1 VAHAPGAPPARRIDT
16 RPGIR
21 DLSAAESYH
30 EGMRLVLFF
39 ISTLAIA
46 GDFTTS
52 LGDTYPYTISAIATD
67 AAGNIYVVG
76 SRQFG
81 SAGAFSFI
89 SGAAPPTVFLL
100 PGGSDVF
107 VSKLDPNGQLLFTDT
122 FGGKG
127 VDQGIAIALDP
138 SGNIY
143 IAGSTTS
150 PDFPLSKALQTQPN
164 TSGTGFIVKLSND
177 GTTILYSTY
186 FGGSLGTTSIS
197 AAATDSKGNLYL
209 TGWTNAP
216 DLPHTPG
223 LPFGPFPTPAPPSP
237 LFQPAPIPGAI
248 IASISAAGDKILY
261 SGAILG
267 STSGIENPGVFST
280 IGTTGAAIAVDA
292 AGNAYIAGNSTL
304 NLPTTPGV
312 LSPKGIGA
320 FVAKVNSAGT
330 GLSYLTYLSAG
341 ENIDI
346 MEPIATVANT
356 LYSIAVDAAGNAY
369 LGGATSDPKFPTTPG
384 TLQPGFHVP
393 PGITTGPTPVIY
405 EGFLAKLKPDASGMA
420 WATYLD
426 RGSGLASGTFV
437 QSIAADPAG
446 NVWAAGITGSTVFPS
461 TTGISSGPDFVV
473 GLDASA
479 SALTYQASSSL
490 GTMGQSIALDPSGLV
505 HVAGMNGFVSTISP
519 AAAPGMKISYFQ
531 NAAGGNATARV
542 SPAEVIAIFGPGI
555 GPATAVS
562 ATPTN
567 GFYPKTLAG
576 VQVTINGVNMP
587 LLYVSSGQINAVVP
601 MNVTPNASA
610 TVRVINGTAVS
621 PAYPVWI
628 VANAP
633 QAFPPVLNQ
642 DGSVNTPTNPAKSGS
657 TVSIFATGWQSNFL
671 GLADGEI
678 ATTMQD
684 SCQGACQ
691 IATLNAQRAANFT
704 VLYGGPAPG
713 FVAGVTQFNVHLGTT
728 ASQSEIGINLEIFGP
743 ATITQTVWLKP

>member
-1 VAHAPGAPPARRIDT
+1 
-16 RPGIR
+16 
-21 DLSAAESYH
+21 
-30 EGMRLVLFF
+30 MRLALFL
-39 ISTLAIA
+39 ISTLTIA
-46 GDFTTS
+46 ADFTTA
-52 LGDTYPYTISAIATD
+52 LGDTYPYTISAITTD
-67 AAGNIYVVG
+67 SAGNTYVVG
-76 SRQFG
+76 SRQIG
-81 SAGAFSFI
+81 VAGAFAEI
-89 SGAAPPTVFLL
+89 NGAAPPVFFST
-100 PGGSDVF
+100 PGSDVF

-186 FGGSLGTTSIS
+186 FGGTLGGTSIS
-197 AAATDSKGNLYL
+197 SLATDAKGNLYL
-209 TGWTNAP
+209 TGWTSAP
-216 DLPHTPG
+216 DFPHTPG
-223 LPFGPFPTPAPPSP
+223 LPFGPPPTPAPPSP
-237 LFQPAPIPGAI
+237 LFQPAGIPGAI
-248 IASISAAGDKILY
+248 IASISAAGDKVLY
-261 SGAILG
+261 AGAIVG
-267 STSGIENPGVFST
+267 STSGVEPPGSFST
-280 IGTTGAAIAVDA
+280 IGTSGAAIAVDP

-304 NLPTTPGV
+304 SLPTTPGV

-320 FVAKVNSAGT
+320 FVAKVNASGT

-341 ENIDI
+341 ENVDI

-393 PGITTGPTPVIY
+393 PGITTGPTLVIY
-405 EGFLAKLKPDASGMA
+405 EGFLAKLKPDGTGMA
-420 WATYLD
+420 WATFLD
-426 RGSGLASGTFV
+426 RGNAQGTGTFV

-446 NVWAAGITGSTVFPS
+446 NVWASGITGSTVFPS
-461 TTGISSGPDFVV
+461 ANGIPAGPDFVV
-473 GLDASA
+473 GLNASA
-479 SALTYQASSSL
+479 SALTYQASSPL
-490 GTMGQSIALDPSGLV
+490 GTIGQSVALDPSGLV
-505 HVAGMNGFVSTISP
+505 HVAGMNGFVSTI
-519 AAAPGMKISYFQ
+519 APTAPPSMKISNFQ
-531 NAAGGNATARV
+531 NAAGGNATARI
-542 SPAEVIAIFGPGI
+542 SPAEVIAIYGQGI
-555 GPATAVS
+555 GPATPVT
-562 ATPTN
+562 ATPAN
-567 GFYPKTLAG
+567 GFYPTTLGG

-601 MNVTPNASA
+601 MKIASNAGA

-633 QAFPPVLNQ
+633 LAFPPVLNQ
-642 DGSVNTPTNPAKSGS
+642 DGTVNAPTNPAKSGS
-657 TVSIFATGWQSNFL
+657 TVSIFATGWQSNFF
-671 GLADGEI
+671 GLADGQI
-678 ATTMQD
+678 ATTLQD
-684 SCQGACQ
+684 TCEGACQ
-691 IATLNAQRAANFT
+691 IATLNAQNPTNFA
-704 VLYGGPAPG
+704 VLYGGAAPG

-728 ASQSEIGINLEIFGP
+728 ASQSEFGVNLEIFGP